1 MVSMKGDGKNSSSRK
16 FEDYLE
22 DEPDAK
28 ENTSLLGQSANSNVF

>member
-1 MVSMKGDGKNSSSRK
+1 MKGDGENSLSRK

-28 ENTSLLGQSANSNVF
+28 KILLC